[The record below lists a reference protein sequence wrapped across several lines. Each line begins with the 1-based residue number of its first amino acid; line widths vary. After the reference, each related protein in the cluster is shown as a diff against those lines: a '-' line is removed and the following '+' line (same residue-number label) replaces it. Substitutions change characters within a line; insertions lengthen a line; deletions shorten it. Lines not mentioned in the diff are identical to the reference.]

1 MGHTV
6 IEKIFMNHSSDEV
19 KPGNVIWLDIDTR
32 TARDFG
38 GPNVV
43 KRLESVYGE
52 DVQLGDPSRTF
63 FTFDC
68 VVPANNIPYAN
79 NQQLCRVFARKKGM
93 KVFDVDSGIGSHVAI
108 EYGLCWPGSIYVGT
122 DSHLNILGAVG
133 CFGQGMGDADIAF
146 AFKTG
151 RTWFEVPE
159 TIKVVFKGGP
169 YRFPVTAKDLTLWTL
184 RHLGSRGALGCAVE
198 FTGDV
203 IESLIMHER
212 VTLSSMVTEMG
223 GIIGFIQPNKEILAH
238 FRKVTGDEN
247 VAMPLP
253 DADAVYSRVVE
264 IDIAD
269 LKPQIACPPKPDNVK
284 DVRDVAGR
292 PVDAVF
298 IGSCTNGRV
307 EDFHAAAKIFS
318 RFPVHEGVMVK
329 VVPAT
334 KGVFGQLL
342 EDGTI
347 STLYNAGVIISNPG
361 CGGCAS
367 GQIGMTGK
375 GEVQIST
382 SNRNFRGK
390 QGDGDTYLA
399 SPVVAAVCS
408 VTGKITD
415 PVDFMAEEGIS

>member
-1 MGHTV
+1 MGNTV

-52 DVQLGDPSRTF
+52 DVQLADPSKTY

-79 NQQLCRVFARKKGM
+79 NQQLCRVFGKKKGM
-93 KVFDVDSGIGSHVAI
+93 TVFDVDSGIGSHVAV
-108 EYGLCWPGSIYVGT
+108 EQGLCWPGSIYVGT

-133 CFGQGMGDADIAF
+133 SFGQGMGDADIAF

-159 TIKVVFKGGP
+159 TIKVVFKGEP
-169 YRFPVTAKDLTLWTL
+169 YKFPVTAKDLTLWTL
-184 RHLGSRGALGCAVE
+184 RHMGSRGALGSAVE

-203 IESLIMHER
+203 IESLNMHER
-212 VTLSSMVTEMG
+212 ITLSSMVTEMG
-223 GIIGFIQPNKEILAH
+223 GIIGFICPNEEILAH
-238 FRKVTGDEN
+238 FRKVTGNDN
-247 VAMPLP
+247 VSMPLP
-253 DADAVYSRVVE
+253 DYDAEYSRVEE
-264 IDIAD
+264 IDISG
-269 LKPQIACPPKPDNVK
+269 LTPQIACPPKPDNVK
-284 DVRDVAGR
+284 NVKEVEGR

-298 IGSCTNGRV
+298 IGSCTNGRA

-329 VVPAT
+329 AVPAT

-342 EDGTI
+342 ADGTI

-415 PVDFMAEEGIS
+415 PADFLAEEGIS